1 MGKIYYCDF
10 CDRSFVDGH
19 DARKKHLM
27 GSMHLRLRKEHYD
40 SLRAYVFYSDETTPF
55 IYSLDAAT
63 ILTEESAKV
72 PCKRFRN
79 TGECV
84 FGGNCRYS
92 HYSQE
97 QLWEL
102 RQQVTEE
109 AKQKALNKAKTSSED
124 EVPTLSS
131 YLQKRSKALL
141 KNKSKDNQGD
151 KLATWELPPELQG
164 RSDLPPSLQ
173 GFTIDDFADIEFES
187 WG

>member
-1 MGKIYYCDF
+1 MNIYYCDF

-40 SLRAYVFYSDETTPF
+40 SLR
-55 IYSLDAAT
+55 
-63 ILTEESAKV
+63 ESAKV

-109 AKQKALNKAKTSSED
+109 AKQKALNKAKTSSEG

-141 KNKSKDNQGD
+141 KNESKDNQGDD
-151 KLATWELPPELQG
+151 KLATWELPPQLRG

>member
-40 SLRAYVFYSDETTPF
+40 SLR
-55 IYSLDAAT
+55 DAAT

-92 HYSQE
+92 HYSQD

-102 RQQVTEE
+102 RQQ
-109 AKQKALNKAKTSSED
+109 
-124 EVPTLSS
+124 
-131 YLQKRSKALL
+131 
-141 KNKSKDNQGD
+141 
-151 KLATWELPPELQG
+151 
-164 RSDLPPSLQ
+164 
-173 GFTIDDFADIEFES
+173 
-187 WG
+187 